1 MYAPF
6 QHGYLRETSHT
17 ERTGHRFVGGVSCSH
32 HFKLDVLR
40 DILPE
45 FFFFFFFSSA
55 DFLFCLFHSDLL
67 IAHLNVFVVV
77 VFFVCL
83 FLHLQLV
90 LLINARMVE

>member
-1 MYAPF
+1 MSAQF

-32 HFKLDVLR
+32 HFSLDVLR

-45 FFFFFFFSSA
+45 FFLSFFFICRLF
-55 DFLFCLFHSDLL
+55 FCLFHSDLL

-77 VFFVCL
+77 VVFCL
-83 FLHLQLV
+83 FV
-90 LLINARMVE
+90 FASAVGFVN